1 VTSKEIRTDSTGEK
15 SADIRRRVNSARDK
29 QRLRHGSEGGVY
41 CSSDFKNHHIS
52 KYCRI
57 SKESHDLLD
66 NAMSRLGLSVRG
78 YDKILKVARTI
89 ADLDSREDILTPDV
103 SEAIGYRMLDRNI
116 VG

>member
-1 VTSKEIRTDSTGEK
+1 
-15 SADIRRRVNSARDK
+15 
-29 QRLRHGSEGGVY
+29 
-41 CSSDFKNHHIS
+41 
-52 KYCRI
+52 
-57 SKESHDLLD
+57 
-66 NAMSRLGLSVRG
+66 MSRLGLSVRG